1 MREIIGEM
9 REYARING
17 IPVIRKE
24 MEQLLTAL
32 VFLEKPNRVLELGTA
47 IGYSAAIIRSVAPEE
62 CVIDT
67 VENDYDM
74 VLRATEYIKRSGH
87 HEYIN
92 IIYGDAPDVL
102 MNLKSRYDLIF
113 FDAAKN
119 QYNEYLKHSFALMSP
134 GALLIADNIH
144 YKGLVRDTSYNK
156 RKNRTVVLSLRQFIA
171 SITSDERLDT
181 IILDISDGVSLSRFK
196 GCEKTDGENQKS

>member
-1 MREIIGEM
+1 M

-32 VFLEKPNRVLELGTA
+32 VFLEKPSRVLELGTA
-47 IGYSAAIIRSVAPEE
+47 IGYSAAIIRSAAPEE

-119 QYNEYLKHSFALMSP
+119 QYNEYLRHSFDLMHP

-144 YKGLVRDTSYNK
+144 YKGLVRDPSYNK
-156 RKNRTVVLSLRQFIA
+156 RKNRTVVLSLRHFIER
-171 SITSDERLDT
+171 ITTDQRLET
-181 IILDISDGVSLSRFK
+181 IILDISDGVSLSRYK
-196 GCEKTDGENQKS
+196 G